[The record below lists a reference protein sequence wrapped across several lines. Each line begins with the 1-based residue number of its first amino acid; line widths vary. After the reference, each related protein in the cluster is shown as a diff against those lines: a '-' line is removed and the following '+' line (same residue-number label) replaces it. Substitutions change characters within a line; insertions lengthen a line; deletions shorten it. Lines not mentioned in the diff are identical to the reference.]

1 MSVHVELEIGG
12 SLKDNI
18 GTYFCNENIHVLKGH
33 ACEDWYWSRNTILH
47 RLRVTLNNS

>member
-18 GTYFCNENIHVLKGH
+18 GTYFCNEKHPRAQR
-33 ACEDWYWSRNTILH
+33 ACM
-47 RLRVTLNNS
+47 